1 MFDFE
6 GVPYPVIFANF
17 QCSSWIPVE
26 VNSALISA
34 WIKEFAAV
42 DENAVFVPIAVL
54 ASGSHIGVRCG
65 GKLLVYDRN
74 GQFRFLEPVSEA
86 APVVFGREAMAFVQ
100 PSLKLIYQ
108 DYARVAK
115 GAGRTIP
122 GLEQWAYSMLLK
134 PELKEIVAAIQ
145 FSGGPQRKPKRF
157 SACALVLRN
166 GARRWF
172 FDIEGSVDHLLM
184 TNDGRRMVLVWKGKV
199 ELRNTQDGSLIST
212 FETGVDVCP
221 AASLDRNDNLLLMAD
236 STQDAIRTRALKA
249 FDLSGKVLWTYAGF
263 GLHVDQPPPSGAEGR
278 VYLVNGASLECIN
291 NGACLWTC
299 PLKSADR
306 SWVTIAKDG
315 SSVVLNGPWL
325 YVISPQGERL
335 AEKLV
340 SIDAEET
347 FDAPPVIDSYGRI
360 LVASGQRLYCFR

>member
-6 GVPYPVIFANF
+6 GIPYPVIFANY
-17 QCSSWIPVE
+17 QCNSWVPADVKSTL
-26 VNSALISA
+26 VPA
-34 WIKEFAAV
+34 WMKEYAAV

-54 ASGSHIGVRCG
+54 ASGSHIGIRCG

-74 GQFRFLEPVSEA
+74 GQFRFLEPISEA

-122 GLEQWAYSMLLK
+122 GLEQWAYSLLLK
-134 PELKEIVAAIQ
+134 PEPKEIVAAIQ
-145 FSGGPQRKPKRF
+145 FTGGPLRKPKRF

-172 FDIEGSVDHLLM
+172 FDIDGSVDHLLV
-184 TNDGRRMVLVWKGKV
+184 THDGRKMVLVCQGKV
-199 ELRNTQDGSLIST
+199 ELRNIQDGSIIST
-212 FETGVDVCP
+212 FETGVDACP
-221 AASLDRNDNLLLMAD
+221 AASLDKNDNLLLMAD
-236 STQDAIRTRALKA
+236 SMTNDLRTRALKA
-249 FDLSGKVLWTYAGF
+249 FDLSGKALWMYSGL
-263 GLHVDQPPPSGAEGR
+263 GLHVDQPPPCGGEGL
-278 VYLVNGASLECIN
+278 VYLVNGQSLECISK
-291 NGACLWTC
+291 GTCLWSY
-299 PLKSADR
+299 PLKSADK

-325 YVISPQGERL
+325 SVVNPQGERL

-340 SIDAEET
+340 STDAEET
-347 FDAPPVIDSYGRI
+347 FDAPPVIDSNGRI